1 MLSQGDEEQTYTSL
15 QTTANEQELAFP
27 MLTAQPEARQAL
39 EHDEGLVQPT
49 KVMAAA
55 NRTACLAFCANAYAE
70 NAQWGGGVWPGEGLY
85 DLRES
90 VWEGE
95 LPRFQPSE
103 RAAG

>member
-1 MLSQGDEEQTYTSL
+1 
-15 QTTANEQELAFP
+15 

-55 NRTACLAFCANAYAE
+55 NRTACLAFCANACAE
-70 NAQWGGGVWPGEGLY
+70 KAQWGGGVWPGEGLHG
-85 DLRES
+85 LRDS
-90 VWEGE
+90 VREGE
-95 LPRFQPSE
+95 LLGNQASG